1 MGTGFKYLAL
11 LVLPL
16 LASCSTVASVGK
28 SSLSCGGKSLAAEL
42 CSIACDSK
50 PVRKAAVV
58 GDVPAE
64 TELCS
69 PTKTASACNL
79 SPETKE
85 SVCNLNDILNGKK
98 NPAVPDLTFP
108 VDGGCLSSP
117 FGYRRGIFHSG
128 LDISACKGDPIT
140 ACADGRVVFTGSRKG
155 YRSYGLAVLLD
166 HGRNV
171 YTHYAHMSRI
181 LVRKGQKVAAGEK
194 IGLVGS
200 TGRSTSPHLHLEV
213 KVGSQFYNPLAY
225 FPSGEIKRIEVAK
238 SFSETPMGPV
248 SSRRRFSS
256 HRYR

>member
-11 LVLPL
+11 AVLPL
-16 LASCSTVASVGK
+16 LASCSTVASVEKG
-28 SSLSCGGKSLAAEL
+28 SLSCGGKSLIAEL
-42 CSIACDSK
+42 RSTPGGSK
-50 PVRKAAVV
+50 TFRNASS

-64 TELCS
+64 VELCS
-69 PTKTASACNL
+69 SPKTSTERQF
-79 SPETKE
+79 SPATKE
-85 SVCNLNDILNGKK
+85 SVCNLTDILNGKK
-98 NPAVPDLTFP
+98 SPVVPDLTFP
-108 VDGGCLSSP
+108 VEGGCLSSP

-128 LDISACKGDPIT
+128 LDISASKGDPIT

-155 YRSYGLAVLLD
+155 YRSYGLAVLVD

-181 LVRKGQKVAAGEK
+181 HVRKGQKVATGDK

-213 KVGSQFYNPLAY
+213 KVGSQFYNPLVY
-225 FPSGEIKRIEVAK
+225 FPSAELKRIEVAK

-248 SSRRRFSS
+248 SSRRRLSS
-256 HRYR
+256 PR